1 MQEEVNQ
8 KVISLSIQGVKIT
21 ASVLKAALRKFLEMD
36 NRRKQKATQVKMAE
50 KTGRAQEKGR
60 EKARKK
66 IEKKK
71 PHGKQTIKQLNAQGV
86 QLSNLKITDENI
98 KSFDRVARKYGI
110 DYSLKKEVGADPPKY
125 LVFFKAKDVDVMT
138 AAFREYA
145 GVELKK
151 KQVKK
156 PSVRKKL
163 QKSVERKAKH
173 RQRVKQRAG
182 TMIREKLQKIQVKR
196 LVILNLPYFFIF
208 YVADKGSWLYRHCLG
223 ESMVQ
228 RLGVMLV
235 NFRLAFLSWLPS
247 IALQDLTVGVLVAGA
262 LKLVVYYRSK
272 NAKKFRQGVEY
283 GSARWGNRK
292 DIEPFMDPVF
302 ENNVILTETERLTM
316 NSRPKAPKY
325 ARNKNVIVIG
335 GSGSGKTRFYV
346 KPNLMQMTDHV
357 SYVVTDPKGTI
368 IVECGKMLVNGGYR
382 IKVLNTI
389 NFKKSMHYNPFHYIR
404 SEKDILKLVNTI
416 IANTK
421 GEGEKSTEDFWV
433 SATRSQAVK
442 SLRTGNGFPLF
453 GELVV

>member
-21 ASVLKAALRKFLEMD
+21 ASVLKVALRKFLEID

-138 AAFREYA
+138 VAFREYA

-173 RQRVKQRAG
+173 RQRVKQR
-182 TMIREKLQKIQVKR
+182 QKSRGQ
-196 LVILNLPYFFIF
+196 
-208 YVADKGSWLYRHCLG
+208 
-223 ESMVQ
+223 
-228 RLGVMLV
+228 
-235 NFRLAFLSWLPS
+235 
-247 IALQDLTVGVLVAGA
+247 
-262 LKLVVYYRSK
+262 
-272 NAKKFRQGVEY
+272 
-283 GSARWGNRK
+283 
-292 DIEPFMDPVF
+292 
-302 ENNVILTETERLTM
+302 ER
-316 NSRPKAPKY
+316 
-325 ARNKNVIVIG
+325 
-335 GSGSGKTRFYV
+335 
-346 KPNLMQMTDHV
+346 
-357 SYVVTDPKGTI
+357 
-368 IVECGKMLVNGGYR
+368 
-382 IKVLNTI
+382 
-389 NFKKSMHYNPFHYIR
+389 
-404 SEKDILKLVNTI
+404 
-416 IANTK
+416 
-421 GEGEKSTEDFWV
+421 
-433 SATRSQAVK
+433 
-442 SLRTGNGFPLF
+442 
-453 GELVV
+453 

>member
-98 KSFDRVARKYGI
+98 K
-110 DYSLKKEVGADPPKY
+110 
-125 LVFFKAKDVDVMT
+125 AKDVDVMT

-173 RQRVKQRAG
+173 RQRVKQR
-182 TMIREKLQKIQVKR
+182 QKSRGQ
-196 LVILNLPYFFIF
+196 
-208 YVADKGSWLYRHCLG
+208 
-223 ESMVQ
+223 
-228 RLGVMLV
+228 
-235 NFRLAFLSWLPS
+235 
-247 IALQDLTVGVLVAGA
+247 
-262 LKLVVYYRSK
+262 
-272 NAKKFRQGVEY
+272 
-283 GSARWGNRK
+283 
-292 DIEPFMDPVF
+292 
-302 ENNVILTETERLTM
+302 ER
-316 NSRPKAPKY
+316 
-325 ARNKNVIVIG
+325 
-335 GSGSGKTRFYV
+335 
-346 KPNLMQMTDHV
+346 
-357 SYVVTDPKGTI
+357 
-368 IVECGKMLVNGGYR
+368 
-382 IKVLNTI
+382 
-389 NFKKSMHYNPFHYIR
+389 
-404 SEKDILKLVNTI
+404 
-416 IANTK
+416 
-421 GEGEKSTEDFWV
+421 
-433 SATRSQAVK
+433 
-442 SLRTGNGFPLF
+442 
-453 GELVV
+453 

>member
-21 ASVLKAALRKFLEMD
+21 ASVLKAAIRKFLEMD

-110 DYSLKKEVGADPPKY
+110 DYSLKKEDGADPPKF

-151 KQVKK
+151 KQVQK

-173 RQRVKQRAG
+173 RQRVKQR
-182 TMIREKLQKIQVKR
+182 QKSRGQ
-196 LVILNLPYFFIF
+196 
-208 YVADKGSWLYRHCLG
+208 
-223 ESMVQ
+223 
-228 RLGVMLV
+228 
-235 NFRLAFLSWLPS
+235 
-247 IALQDLTVGVLVAGA
+247 
-262 LKLVVYYRSK
+262 
-272 NAKKFRQGVEY
+272 
-283 GSARWGNRK
+283 
-292 DIEPFMDPVF
+292 
-302 ENNVILTETERLTM
+302 ER
-316 NSRPKAPKY
+316 
-325 ARNKNVIVIG
+325 
-335 GSGSGKTRFYV
+335 
-346 KPNLMQMTDHV
+346 
-357 SYVVTDPKGTI
+357 
-368 IVECGKMLVNGGYR
+368 
-382 IKVLNTI
+382 
-389 NFKKSMHYNPFHYIR
+389 
-404 SEKDILKLVNTI
+404 
-416 IANTK
+416 
-421 GEGEKSTEDFWV
+421 
-433 SATRSQAVK
+433 
-442 SLRTGNGFPLF
+442 
-453 GELVV
+453 

>member
-60 EKARKK
+60 EKARKDR
-66 IEKKK
+66 

-173 RQRVKQRAG
+173 RQRVKQR
-182 TMIREKLQKIQVKR
+182 QKSRGQ
-196 LVILNLPYFFIF
+196 
-208 YVADKGSWLYRHCLG
+208 
-223 ESMVQ
+223 
-228 RLGVMLV
+228 
-235 NFRLAFLSWLPS
+235 
-247 IALQDLTVGVLVAGA
+247 
-262 LKLVVYYRSK
+262 
-272 NAKKFRQGVEY
+272 
-283 GSARWGNRK
+283 
-292 DIEPFMDPVF
+292 
-302 ENNVILTETERLTM
+302 ER
-316 NSRPKAPKY
+316 
-325 ARNKNVIVIG
+325 
-335 GSGSGKTRFYV
+335 
-346 KPNLMQMTDHV
+346 
-357 SYVVTDPKGTI
+357 
-368 IVECGKMLVNGGYR
+368 
-382 IKVLNTI
+382 
-389 NFKKSMHYNPFHYIR
+389 
-404 SEKDILKLVNTI
+404 
-416 IANTK
+416 
-421 GEGEKSTEDFWV
+421 
-433 SATRSQAVK
+433 
-442 SLRTGNGFPLF
+442 
-453 GELVV
+453 

>member
-1 MQEEVNQ
+1 MKTNKDLIIEPNAVIEGRKYSEEKPWSCKYCYWWGGKKKGCSLKQCHYLLPEKKKAVKTTPCGGCPYGKHVPCIGYCIARLHSEMKGKKGRGKLQEEVNQ

-86 QLSNLKITDENI
+86 QLSNLKITDENV

-151 KQVKK
+151 KLVKK

-173 RQRVKQRAG
+173 RQRVKQR
-182 TMIREKLQKIQVKR
+182 QKSRGQ
-196 LVILNLPYFFIF
+196 
-208 YVADKGSWLYRHCLG
+208 
-223 ESMVQ
+223 
-228 RLGVMLV
+228 
-235 NFRLAFLSWLPS
+235 
-247 IALQDLTVGVLVAGA
+247 
-262 LKLVVYYRSK
+262 
-272 NAKKFRQGVEY
+272 
-283 GSARWGNRK
+283 
-292 DIEPFMDPVF
+292 
-302 ENNVILTETERLTM
+302 ER
-316 NSRPKAPKY
+316 
-325 ARNKNVIVIG
+325 
-335 GSGSGKTRFYV
+335 
-346 KPNLMQMTDHV
+346 
-357 SYVVTDPKGTI
+357 
-368 IVECGKMLVNGGYR
+368 
-382 IKVLNTI
+382 
-389 NFKKSMHYNPFHYIR
+389 
-404 SEKDILKLVNTI
+404 
-416 IANTK
+416 
-421 GEGEKSTEDFWV
+421 
-433 SATRSQAVK
+433 
-442 SLRTGNGFPLF
+442 
-453 GELVV
+453 

>member
-60 EKARKK
+60 EK
-66 IEKKK
+66 KK

-110 DYSLKKEVGADPPKY
+110 DYSLKKDVGADPPKY

-173 RQRVKQRAG
+173 RQRVKQR
-182 TMIREKLQKIQVKR
+182 QKSRGQ
-196 LVILNLPYFFIF
+196 
-208 YVADKGSWLYRHCLG
+208 
-223 ESMVQ
+223 
-228 RLGVMLV
+228 
-235 NFRLAFLSWLPS
+235 
-247 IALQDLTVGVLVAGA
+247 
-262 LKLVVYYRSK
+262 
-272 NAKKFRQGVEY
+272 
-283 GSARWGNRK
+283 
-292 DIEPFMDPVF
+292 
-302 ENNVILTETERLTM
+302 ER
-316 NSRPKAPKY
+316 
-325 ARNKNVIVIG
+325 
-335 GSGSGKTRFYV
+335 
-346 KPNLMQMTDHV
+346 
-357 SYVVTDPKGTI
+357 
-368 IVECGKMLVNGGYR
+368 
-382 IKVLNTI
+382 
-389 NFKKSMHYNPFHYIR
+389 
-404 SEKDILKLVNTI
+404 
-416 IANTK
+416 
-421 GEGEKSTEDFWV
+421 
-433 SATRSQAVK
+433 
-442 SLRTGNGFPLF
+442 
-453 GELVV
+453 